1 MATNIGSLYLAGY
14 FVNTIQQE
22 MEQDN
27 LKLQRVYYEELE
39 RNQTEIRRFRHDMN
53 HHLLVIRDL
62 FDREDREAAHAY
74 FRELESQITP
84 KTGASVKTAF

>member
-1 MATNIGSLYLAGY
+1 M
-14 FVNTIQQE
+14 NTLQQE

-27 LKLQRVYYEELE
+27 LRLQRDYYEELE

-62 FDREDREAAHAY
+62 FDQDDKEAAHAY
-74 FRELESQITP
+74 FQELESRITP
-84 KTGASVKTAF
+84 KTGVSAKQRP

>member
-62 FDREDREAAHAY
+62 FDRGRQGGRPCL
-74 FRELESQITP
+74 FSG
-84 KTGASVKTAF
+84 TGIPDNAQKPVLL